1 MRACIEMCMYFLL
14 CLVTTILGLQK
25 NSQTQPTVSF
35 WVQIQQGGKGMV
47 VPRFLLKKGGRG
59 GGQALQKCRYCKVL
73 SLG

>member
-1 MRACIEMCMYFLL
+1 MCACIEMCMYFLL

-47 VPRFLLKKGGRG
+47 VPRFLLKKGGG
-59 GGQALQKCRYCKVL
+59 GEGRPFKSADTAKF
-73 SLG
+73 